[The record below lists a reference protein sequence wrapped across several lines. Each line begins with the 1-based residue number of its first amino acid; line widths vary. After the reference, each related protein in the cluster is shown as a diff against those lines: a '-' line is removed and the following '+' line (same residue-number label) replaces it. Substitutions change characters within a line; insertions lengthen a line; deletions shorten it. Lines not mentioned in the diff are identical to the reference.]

1 MLTRDSIRSGLYL
14 ESLEL
19 PKELLWS
26 QARIDSSLAAVINAR
41 PDMGAVWVFAYG
53 SLMWNPLLEF
63 DRREAA
69 TLHGWHRSFCM
80 RSVAGRGSLVRPGR
94 MLALE
99 PGGTTQGVALR
110 LAGPRRDEELRV
122 VWTREMVSGS
132 YRPTWAPVIL
142 ADGTST
148 YAIAFVAD
156 PTRPL
161 FEKDASVETT
171 APIIAAASGSFG
183 SNADYVFQL
192 EAALLTGGLRDPYVE
207 SLANTLRHIQEGA

>member
-1 MLTRDSIRSGLYL
+1 MLTRDSIRSGRYL

-19 PKELLWS
+19 PKDLLWS
-26 QARIDSSLAAVINAR
+26 QAQIDSSLAAVISAR
-41 PDMGAVWVFAYG
+41 PDIGAVWVFAYG

-63 DRREAA
+63 DRRETA

-80 RSVAGRGSLVRPGR
+80 RSVAGRGSLDRPGR

-110 LAGPRRDEELRV
+110 LAGPRRDDELRV

-132 YRPTWAPVIL
+132 YRPTWAPVTL

-148 YAIAFVAD
+148 YAIAFVVD

-161 FEKDASVETT
+161 FESDASVETT
-171 APIIAAASGSFG
+171 APIIAGASGSFG
-183 SNADYVFQL
+183 SNADYVYQL
-192 EAALLTGGLRDPYVE
+192 EAALLKGGLRDPYIE
-207 SLANTLRHIQEGA
+207 SLANTLRRLQEGV